1 MTITELLE
9 SWKGRAEKAE
19 AELARV
25 QRELDHKKMWA
36 NEIAACAKEEL
47 EKAHKEIERVQ
58 LERDHYKN
66 KVERYREV
74 LGVNTNE
81 SICEA
86 AERVQAQ
93 CAEMREALKHWQ
105 RHFQASVPA
114 NADQQEE
121 SAEDFTAA
129 WYETERALSEDAGTG
144 YVRKE
149 DVVPL
154 LQAAS
159 VLCERAPVE
168 PYPKEWDTDPVYR
181 LHVPYCEL
189 IVLAKAL
196 ARTKGLTEPASGKP
210 SNQP

>member
-74 LGVNTNE
+74 LGANTNE

-86 AERVQAQ
+86 AERVQA
-93 CAEMREALKHWQ
+93 ASARMRESLEKIAAFTNPDDENSYRADDREGCLDTVYSTAKSAL
-105 RHFQASVPA
+105 A
-114 NADQQEE
+114 N
-121 SAEDFTAA
+121 
-129 WYETERALSEDAGTG
+129 DAGTG

-149 DVVPL
+149 DVVRDVKPL
-154 LQAAS
+154 LDALEKIMFAS
-159 VLCERAPVE
+159 PCSEL
-168 PYPKEWDTDPVYR
+168 D
-181 LHVPYCEL
+181 VPYTARVAEL
-189 IVLAKAL
+189 AL
-196 ARTKGLTEPASGKP
+196 AHAKSKGLTE
-210 SNQP
+210 